1 MFVEKHMFPEFLIFQ
16 INMFEA
22 VINDYA

>member
-1 MFVEKHMFPEFLIFQ
+1 MFPEFFIFQ